1 MPNFVFPLKQ
11 LLILVYFFLFISQLI
26 GQGQSKIVYV
36 DIISE
41 TDKVEISFIFDNII
55 DRDDVSG
62 WIDRANYF
70 TLSLFN
76 ISLNAEDAF
85 DKKYKY
91 PLISVDA
98 ADTDGSAQIIFNTAK
113 TLESY
118 QLIRHSKGKNLL
130 VILNYLSDDKKVV
143 KDEGELV
150 QSFIVEELPDTFDV
164 MKDRWRHPT
173 TWKDARER
181 SSIRI
186 LCDTKDLPIYVDNQ
200 LVGKSPLD
208 FAVDVLPG
216 WHQVGYFPNDPALT
230 PSPRSPKE
238 KMMDNILRMGVLD
251 VYVEEGKEQEIV
263 LNYQSL
269 DQDVLAFQKS
279 ITAGSWIGFS
289 LFFVLIM
296 LISWGIA

>member
-1 MPNFVFPLKQ
+1 MMKNSLDKVSKNFLTPLRFHK
-11 LLILVYFFLFISQLI
+11 LLIYILFIASLS
-26 GQGQSKIVYV
+26 GQFNSRIVHI

-41 TDKVEISFIFDNII
+41 PEKVETSIIFDEII

-62 WIDRANYF
+62 WIDRNNYF

-76 ISLNAEDAF
+76 ISLNTNNLISDEH
-85 DKKYKY
+85 KY
-91 PLISVDA
+91 PLLSVESA
-98 ADTDGSAQIIFNTAK
+98 NTDGSVQIVFNTAK
-113 TLESY
+113 KIESY
-118 QLIRHSKGKNLL
+118 QLIRHSKDKNLL
-130 VILNYLSDDKKVV
+130 VILNYGKDQEEEKDKDK
-143 KDEGELV
+143 GGLV

-164 MKDRWRHPT
+164 MKDRWRHPKN
-173 TWKDARER
+173 WKEARER

-186 LCDTKDLPIYVDNQ
+186 LCDTKDLPIYVNNQ
-200 LVGKSPLD
+200 LVGKTPLEY
-208 FAVDVLPG
+208 AVDVLPG
-216 WHQVGYFPNDPALT
+216 WHQVGYFPTDPALT
-230 PSPRSPKE
+230 PQPKSPKE

-289 LFFVLIM
+289 QFFY
-296 LISWGIA
+296 